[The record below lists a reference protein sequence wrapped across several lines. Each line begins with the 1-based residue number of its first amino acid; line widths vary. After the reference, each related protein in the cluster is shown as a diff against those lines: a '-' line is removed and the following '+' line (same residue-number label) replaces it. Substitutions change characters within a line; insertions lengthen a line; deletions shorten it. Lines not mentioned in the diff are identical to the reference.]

1 MSRSRRKTSI
11 AGITTA
17 ESEKQDKRR
26 ANRRGR
32 HRNRQILDIALDDT
46 LLLQKRQIGDP
57 LAHGQGRQGLFC
69 LSQKYP
75 KLMRK

>member
-57 LAHGQGRQGLFC
+57 WLMDKDGKAFFV
-69 LSQKYP
+69 SKKYP

>member
-1 MSRSRRKTSI
+1 MARSRRKTSI

-17 ESEKQDKRR
+17 DSEKQDKRL

-32 HRNRQILDIALDDT
+32 RRNRQILEITLDDT
-46 LLLQKRQIGDP
+46 RLLQKRQIGDP
-57 LAHGQGRQGLFC
+57 WLMDNDGKAFFA
-69 LSQKYP
+69 SEKYP